1 MKTSIIIVTYNNLNY
16 TKDCIESILKYTDSN
31 TYEIIVIDNNSSDDT
46 KNWLK
51 KQKNIKY
58 ILNDKNLGFPKACNQ
73 GIEIANK
80 ENDILFLN
88 NDTIVTTNWL
98 NNLKTCLYSDYKIG
112 AVGSV
117 SNHNENL
124 QGVDFT
130 YKDFNEMQ
138 EQAKINNVSNS
149 SKWEQK
155 NFLIGFCLLI
165 KRGVINKIKYM
176 DINYTPGYVD
186 DNDLS
191 IQIINN
197 GYKLMLCHDSFIHHY
212 LGSEFRKDLNKF
224 YKILN
229 RNRNYFKK
237 KWKFETHLFD
247 EIKYC
252 SIYLIEENKDKN
264 FSILDLDS
272 GIGTTILK
280 LKYIYKNCSI
290 DGIEKN
296 KNKRNISKNFTNIYS
311 SISKIPNNKKYD
323 YILIGNYL
331 EKTSNPNNF
340 IKRIKKYLNPNG
352 NIIGEIHNASNYKN
366 IINLLNDKSN
376 RLYTITDIYKLFN
389 DNGFSEFKEMHW
401 LEDINEDDLNK
412 IINITNINYL
422 QYQIGYY
429 SFKFK
434 KK

>member
-31 TYEIIVIDNNSSDDT
+31 TYEIIVIDNNSSNDT

-73 GIEIANK
+73 GIEIADK

-130 YKDFNEMQ
+130 YKDFDEMQ

-165 KRGVINKIKYM
+165 KREVINKIKYM

-237 KWKFETHLFD
+237 KWKFETYLFD
-247 EIKYC
+247 EIKHC

-264 FSILDLDS
+264 FSILDLNS

-290 DGIEKN
+290 DGIERN
-296 KNKRNISKNFTNIYS
+296 KNKRNISKNFANIYS

-331 EKTSNPNNF
+331 EKINNPNNF
-340 IKRIKKYLNPNG
+340 IKRIKKHLNPNG
-352 NIIGEIHNASNYKN
+352 YIIGEINNASSYKN
-366 IINLLNDKSN
+366 IINLLNDESN
-376 RLYTITDIYKLFN
+376 KLYTITDIYKLFN
-389 DNGFSEFKEMHW
+389 DIGFNEFKEMHW
-401 LEDINEDDLNK
+401 LEETNKDDLNK

-422 QYQIGYY
+422 QYQICYY